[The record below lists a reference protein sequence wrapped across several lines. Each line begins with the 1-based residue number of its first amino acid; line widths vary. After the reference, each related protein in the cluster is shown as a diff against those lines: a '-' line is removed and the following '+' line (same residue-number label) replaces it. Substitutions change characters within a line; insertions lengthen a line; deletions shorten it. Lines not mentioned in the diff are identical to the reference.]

1 MKRRNIW
8 VRRIAIVG
16 GAVLVVGCVAAA
28 GFLLVRSQT
37 TPSLN
42 QASFAAVSVPQDG
55 SLVALHNQ
63 YNVVAEGFAGAG
75 VRELQLWVNNQQWGT
90 VALDFPRDRLTQTWA
105 WVPSS
110 EGEHHLVARL
120 VAADGSVTESPLV
133 RVYASAALDVRFPVY
148 YETQRGDTAD
158 GIAAQFGTDVQ
169 TLLETNG
176 QLDPSGSLPGGMDLT
191 IPVPFTDSP
200 PSQTDYGEPAAPPA
214 GGLIVPE
221 GSPVIDVVDGVH
233 LAQAGGGVPL
243 WKAFNLNDGILKPHE
258 AVSLLYLYLSVNGKD
273 WGRYPEDPN
282 DYLQPQA
289 GAFDLTGILKKVAAQ
304 AGGGPAQIHAEVW
317 AWRQGELTYLGSYF
331 GEVTTDGGGLQTT
344 ATGATQVRM
353 IDYVYQGKEHY
364 KQFAAISSDA
374 PDLDEAFRW
383 TTTLPGVTYALWQ
396 VSATGFPAGSTI
408 NPPGLVHQG
417 MSPGSGG
424 TFDLDFSDYFL
435 GAGGGGSGGGF
446 GGFGGFDFPNSLDDL
461 LGGNDPSQ
469 QFIPWLPKAFFVR
482 VIPMKGQ
489 YFPGVPGAVAG
500 PPSVPVLVIY
510 NPKGGYSPKVPPS
523 GPAYEASVVG
533 FQSYRPA
540 DPDYGACMV
549 TNYEL
554 RDCRNVF
561 GYGGGMES
569 SQWSSV
575 GLEDVENGKL
585 TLAQYQQCGIT
596 VPYGTQSC
604 GCPGVSCEGSS
615 SGCSLSPTDWGDCV
629 QEGFE
634 AAGGALGSLVS
645 VATGIYNG
653 AVDFVTDAL
662 SSVACGALSGDDK
675 KACEAGVGIAVNVG
689 LASLGLPP
697 EIPDFEK
704 LMNEGLDYALA
715 VAAEQISAQLGF
727 ECDKFCQDLIKAGIE
742 GVSDPEKLMDDGLS
756 FAASHAADELKDLG
770 LDCDAKCQGLI
781 QQAAEGDLQVSVAFG
796 VALDKAAADAAAQL
810 TANGYPCDAA
820 CQEKIRLSMEE
831 ARDLIVSSSNAAA
844 AKPPAP
850 LLLPHPLAV
859 PQPAVVTVEIFR
871 RYESGNV
878 PQEDLDQCGLTI
890 FTDTTTHVG
899 SSEFSFSPFLGQGIE
914 LPAMAPGETIQV
926 PIALER
932 KFTEITPAMRD
943 AVLAALQASGTPGGV
958 IGSMISGAASYST
971 GSGVVSGTD
980 LITWLAMYNGGSLEV
995 KLSGSPFLT
1004 VVDGVGMNLP
1014 CVAEETWSTAIPKP

>member
-1 MKRRNIW
+1 MKPEEPFDPKKEFVGVRHQSGA
-8 VRRIAIVG
+8 VRRDADWNKKRGRRRGVLIL
-16 GAVLVVGCVAAA
+16 GAAALVLVLSVLTAA
-28 GFLLVRSQT
+28 GLLVLRARA
-37 TPSLN
+37 TPNLN
-42 QASFAAVSVPQDG
+42 QASFAAVSLPRDG
-55 SLVALHNQ
+55 AILPLHGQ
-63 YNVVAEGFAGAG
+63 YYVVAEAYAGAG

-90 VALDFPRDRLTQTWA
+90 VVLDSPRDRVTHSWD

-148 YETQRGDTAD
+148 YETQLGDTAD

-233 LAQAGGGVPL
+233 QAQAGGGVPL
-243 WKAFNLNDGILKPHE
+243 WKAFNMHDGILEPHE

-289 GAFDLTGILKKVAAQ
+289 GVFDLTGILKKVAAQ

-331 GEVTTDGGGLQTT
+331 GEVTTEGGGLQTT
-344 ATGATQVRM
+344 ATGATQVRVV
-353 IDYVYQGKEHY
+353 DYVYLGKEHY
-364 KQFAAISSDA
+364 KAFATISSDA
-374 PDLDEAFRW
+374 PDLDETFRW

-446 GGFGGFDFPNSLDDL
+446 GGLGGFDFPNSLDDL

-469 QFIPWLPKAFFVR
+469 QFTSWLPKAFFIR

-489 YFPGVPGAVAG
+489 YFPGVPGVVAG
-500 PPSVPVLVIY
+500 PPSAPVLVLY

-540 DPDYGACMV
+540 DPAYANCPVATGSID
-549 TNYEL
+549 
-554 RDCRNVF
+554 VF
-561 GYGGGMES
+561 PKGML
-569 SQWSSV
+569 
-575 GLEDVENGKL
+575 G
-585 TLAQYQQCGIT
+585 
-596 VPYGTQSC
+596 C
-604 GCPGVSCEGSS
+604 GCPGISCESS
-615 SGCSLSPTDWGDCV
+615 SSSCGEFSLEGVTDCAEDLG
-629 QEGFE
+629 GAF
-634 AAGGALGSLVS
+634 GGALGSFVS
-645 VATGIYNG
+645 IGTNLYNG
-653 AVDFVTDAL
+653 AVDFVTEAL
-662 SSVACGALSGDDK
+662 SSVACGALSGDAK
-675 KACEAGVGIAVNVG
+675 KVCEVGVSIAVNAG

-697 EIPDFEK
+697 HIPDFEK

-715 VAAEQISAQLGF
+715 VAAEELTAQLGF

-742 GVSDPEKLMDDGLS
+742 GIQDPDKLFDDGLA
-756 FAASHAADELKDLG
+756 FAAERAQAELKELLEEEG
-770 LDCDAKCQGLI
+770 ITWECEATCQKLIEDAGQGEFEPGPL
-781 QQAAEGDLQVSVAFG
+781 LQG
-796 VALDKAAADAAAQL
+796 QLDKAADEAAAVL
-810 TANGYPCDAA
+810 TANGFPCNAA
-820 CQEKIRLSMEE
+820 CRKAIRDGMGD
-831 ARDLIVSSSNAAA
+831 ARDLVVSAANAAA
-844 AKPPAP
+844 AKPLPP
-850 LLLPHPLAV
+850 PFVPHPLAV
-859 PQPAVVTVEIFR
+859 EQPAVVTVEIFR

-943 AVLAALQASGTPGGV
+943 AVLAALQASGTPGGA
-958 IGSMISGAASYST
+958 IGGMISGAASYST
-971 GSGVVSGTD
+971 GSGVVSGAD

-1004 VVDGVGMNLP
+1004 VVDGVGKSLP
-1014 CVAEETWSTAIPKP
+1014 CVAEETWSTGIPTP